1 MQRRKDIYGPD
12 ADEFRP
18 ERWEEDSL
26 SSNKALKWA
35 YVPFNGGPRICL
47 GSEYLLDQVRSRLL
61 DLSLRVFPSSP
72 QKNLRSSKP
81 HMQLHGLYRD
91 FRSCVCLMMRL

>member
-35 YVPFNGGPRICL
+35 YVPFNGGPRVCL
-47 GSEYLLDQVRSRLL
+47 GSEYVPNQVKSRPRNV
-61 DLSLRVFPSSP
+61 SL
-72 QKNLRSSKP
+72 
-81 HMQLHGLYRD
+81 HMSLP
-91 FRSCVCLMMRL
+91 V